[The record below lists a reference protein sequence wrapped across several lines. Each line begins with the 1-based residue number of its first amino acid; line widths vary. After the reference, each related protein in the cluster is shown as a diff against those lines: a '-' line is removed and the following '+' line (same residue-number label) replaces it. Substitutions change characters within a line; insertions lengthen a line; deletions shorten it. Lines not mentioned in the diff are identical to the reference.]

1 MSIPKSTPDRRVT
14 RVMGVDPGLTR
25 CGVGVVEGGLGSP
38 LKLIAV
44 GVIRTPADLDHAHRL
59 LRIHDGLEEWRDH
72 TRPDAVAVEKVF
84 AQHNRNTV
92 TGTAQAAGMAMM
104 IAAERSGVTISLHV
118 LEGAGMIRSTRG
130 RVRILDRHKLQELA
144 GDGYGQPEAE
154 YRKLIGPFGK
164 DGPSL
169 APPA

>member
-25 CGVGVVEGGLGSP
+25 CGVGVVEGGLGSS

-72 TRPDAVAVEKVF
+72 TRPDP
-84 AQHNRNTV
+84 RLSRTC
-92 TGTAQAAGMAMM
+92 AGPA
-104 IAAERSGVTISLHV
+104 I
-118 LEGAGMIRSTRG
+118 
-130 RVRILDRHKLQELA
+130 DPLA
-144 GDGYGQPEAE
+144 DS
-154 YRKLIGPFGK
+154 R
-164 DGPSL
+164 
-169 APPA
+169 